1 MFHLTRYKW
10 WFFGISL
17 AVILPGL
24 LALIFWGLN
33 LGIDF
38 TGGAVVE
45 MRFQAP
51 PAKVSAAAIETAFRQ
66 VGGQDVHVFVA
77 SDLSSKQQET
87 QYVYISFD
95 RPIGQNTVKTVTDR
109 LNDPKANL
117 GKVQVDKVYPDVRKP
132 DGKEV
137 ALMVVH
143 SDKAITAE
151 AVQAQLKDLPP
162 TEAQVIDTSTP
173 TPNATPNAT
182 ASATKSATPSATA
195 TATPTQTFPVNVT
208 AVLVGENNNTYRVE
222 TKNNLDVPQVNQA
235 VYILFAQTGPLFVQN
250 KSTASAAIGAETTRN
265 AVLAVLAAALAIMF
279 FIAYAFRHV
288 GSVQRAF
295 RFGVSAIVALLH
307 DVLVV
312 LGLWAILGHF
322 FDFKVDSLFL
332 TAVLTVVGFSVHDTI
347 VVFDRI
353 RENLSRRT
361 SETFEQIV
369 DASLIQTMA
378 RSINTS
384 FTVLLTLTALVL
396 FGGSSIREFTLA
408 LLIGILSGT
417 FSSIFNASMILT
429 VWETGEWRTVFRR
442 GSQKAVSPA
451 SQKQLAGTRS

>member
-51 PAKVSAAAIETAFRQ
+51 PSKVSTADIATAFRQ
-66 VGGQDVHVFVA
+66 VGGEDVHVYVA
-77 SDLSSKQQET
+77 SDLASNQKQI
-87 QYVYISFD
+87 QYVYITFD
-95 RPIGQNTVKTVTDR
+95 RPIGPNTIKTVTDR

-117 GKVQVDKVYPDVRKP
+117 GTVSVDKVYADVRKP

-137 ALMVVH
+137 AMMVVH
-143 SDKAITAE
+143 SDKPITAE

-162 TEAQVIDTSTP
+162 TEAPVIDTSATP
-173 TPNATPNAT
+173 TPGATANATTTAT
-182 ASATKSATPSATA
+182 ATPSATA
-195 TATPTQTFPVNVT
+195 TTTPTQTFPVSVT
-208 AVLVGENNNTYRVE
+208 SVLLGENNNTYRVE
-222 TKNNLDVPQVNQA
+222 TKNNLDVPEVNQA
-235 VYILFAQTGPLFVQN
+235 VYILFAQNGPLFVQS

-265 AVLAVLAAALAIMF
+265 AIIAVAVAALAIMV
-279 FIAYAFRHV
+279 FIWYAFRHV
-288 GSVQRAF
+288 GNWRRGL
-295 RFGVSAIVALLH
+295 RFGASAIIALLH

-312 LGLWAILGHF
+312 LGIWAILGHF
-322 FDFKVDSLFL
+322 LDFKVDSLFL

-361 SETFEQIV
+361 SESFETIV

-396 FGGSSIREFTLA
+396 FGGVSIREFTLA

-417 FSSIFNASMILT
+417 YSSIFNASMILT
-429 VWETGEWRTVFRR
+429 VWETGEWRTIFRR
-442 GSQKAVSPA
+442 GGQKAVAPA

>member
-1 MFHLTRYKW
+1 VFHLTRYKW

-17 AVILPGL
+17 AIILPGL

-51 PAKVSAAAIETAFRQ
+51 PSKVSTADIATAFRQ
-66 VGGQDVHVFVA
+66 VGGEDVHVYVA
-77 SDLSSKQQET
+77 SDLSSNQKQT
-87 QYVYISFD
+87 QYIYITFD
-95 RPIGQNTVKTVTDR
+95 RPIGPNTIKTVTDR
-109 LNDPKANL
+109 LNDPKADL
-117 GKVQVDKVYPDVRKP
+117 GTVTVDKVYPDVRKP

-137 ALMVVH
+137 AMMVVH
-143 SDKAITAE
+143 SDKTITAE

-162 TEAQVIDTSTP
+162 TEAPVIDTSETP
-173 TPNATPNAT
+173 APGATANATTTAT
-182 ASATKSATPSATA
+182 ATPSATA
-195 TATPTQTFPVNVT
+195 TVTTQTFPVSVT
-208 AVLVGENNNTYRVE
+208 AVLLGENNNTYRVE
-222 TKNNLDVPQVNQA
+222 TKNNLDVPEVNQA
-235 VYILFAQTGPLFVQN
+235 VYILFAQSGPLFVQN

-265 AVLAVLAAALAIMF
+265 AIIAVAVAAVAIMI
-279 FIAYAFRHV
+279 FIAIAFRHI
-288 GSVQRAF
+288 GTWRRAF
-295 RFGVSAIVALLH
+295 RFGASAIIALLH

-312 LGLWAILGHF
+312 LGIWAILGHF

-396 FGGSSIREFTLA
+396 FGGASIREFTLV

-417 FSSIFNASMILT
+417 YSSIFNASMILT
-429 VWETGEWRTVFRR
+429 VWETGEWRTMFRR
-442 GSQKAVSPA
+442 GGQKAVGSS

>member
-1 MFHLTRYKW
+1 VFHLTRYKW

-51 PAKVSAAAIETAFRQ
+51 ASKISTDSIATAFRQ
-66 VGGQDVHVFVA
+66 VGGEDVHVFVA
-77 SDLSSKQQET
+77 SDLSSNQQKTE
-87 QYVYISFD
+87 YVYITFD
-95 RPIGQNTVKTVTDR
+95 RPIGPNTIKTVTDR

-117 GKVQVDKVYPDVRKP
+117 GTVSVDKVYPDVRKP

-137 ALMVVH
+137 AMMVVH
-143 SDKAITAE
+143 SDKTITAD

-162 TEAQVIDTSTP
+162 TEAPVIDTSATP
-173 TPNATPNAT
+173 TPNATASGTAT
-182 ASATKSATPSATA
+182 ATPNA
-195 TATPTQTFPVNVT
+195 TATPTQTFPVSVT
-208 AVLVGENNNTYRVE
+208 SVLVGENSNTYRIE

-235 VYILFAQTGPLFVQN
+235 TYILFAQYGPTFVQN

-265 AVLAVLAAALAIMF
+265 AILAVLAASVAIMF

-288 GSVQRAF
+288 GTWRRSF
-295 RFGVSAIVALLH
+295 RFGVSAIIALLH

-312 LGLWAILGHF
+312 LGIWAILGHF

-396 FGGSSIREFTLA
+396 FGGASIREFTLA

-417 FSSIFNASMILT
+417 YSSIFNASMILT
-429 VWETGEWRTVFRR
+429 VWETGEWRTIFRR
-442 GSQKAVSPA
+442 GGQKAVAHS

>member
-1 MFHLTRYKW
+1 
-10 WFFGISL
+10 
-17 AVILPGL
+17 
-24 LALIFWGLN
+24 
-33 LGIDF
+33 
-38 TGGAVVE
+38 
-45 MRFQAP
+45 
-51 PAKVSAAAIETAFRQ
+51 
-66 VGGQDVHVFVA
+66 VHVFVA
-77 SDLSSKQQET
+77 SDLSSNQQKTE
-87 QYVYISFD
+87 YVYITFD
-95 RPIGQNTVKTVTDR
+95 RPIGPNTIKTVTDR

-117 GKVQVDKVYPDVRKP
+117 GTVSVDKVYPDVRKP

-137 ALMVVH
+137 AMMVIH
-143 SDKAITAE
+143 SDKTITAD

-162 TEAQVIDTSTP
+162 TEAPVIDTSATP
-173 TPNATPNAT
+173 TPNATASSTATATPNAT
-182 ASATKSATPSATA
+182 ATA
-195 TATPTQTFPVNVT
+195 APTQTFPVSVT
-208 AVLVGENNNTYRVE
+208 SVLVGENDNTYRIE

-235 VYILFAQTGPLFVQN
+235 TYILFAQYGPTFVQN

-265 AVLAVLAAALAIMF
+265 AILAVLAASVAIMF

-288 GSVQRAF
+288 GTWRRSF
-295 RFGVSAIVALLH
+295 RFGVSAIIALLH

-312 LGLWAILGHF
+312 LGIWAILGHF

-369 DASLIQTMA
+369 DASLIQTMS

-396 FGGSSIREFTLA
+396 FGGASIREFTLA

-417 FSSIFNASMILT
+417 YSSIFNASMILT
-429 VWETGEWRTVFRR
+429 VWETGEWRTMFRR
-442 GSQKAVSPA
+442 GGQKAVAPA

>member
-1 MFHLTRYKW
+1 VFHLTRYKW

-51 PAKVSAAAIETAFRQ
+51 ASKISTGDIATAFRQ
-66 VGGQDVHVFVA
+66 VGGQDVHVYVA
-77 SDLSSKQQET
+77 SDLTSSQKQTE
-87 QYVYISFD
+87 YVYITFD
-95 RPIGQNTVKTVTDR
+95 RPIGPNTVKTVTDR

-117 GKVQVDKVYPDVRKP
+117 GTVSVDKVYPDVRKP

-137 ALMVVH
+137 AMMVVH
-143 SDKAITAE
+143 SDKTITAD

-162 TEAQVIDTSTP
+162 TDVPVIDTSATP
-173 TPNATPNAT
+173 TPNAT
-182 ASATKSATPSATA
+182 ASGTATPNATA
-195 TATPTQTFPVNVT
+195 TATPTQTFPVSVT
-208 AVLVGENNNTYRVE
+208 SVLVGENNNTYRVE
-222 TKNNLDVPQVNQA
+222 TKNNLDVPEVNQA
-235 VYILFAQTGPLFVQN
+235 VYILFAQNGPLFVQN

-265 AVLAVLAAALAIMF
+265 AIFAVIAAAIAIMF

-288 GSVQRAF
+288 GTWRRSF
-295 RFGVSAIVALLH
+295 RFGVSAIIALLH

-312 LGLWAILGHF
+312 LGIWAILGHF

-369 DASLIQTMA
+369 DASLIQTMS

-396 FGGSSIREFTLA
+396 FGGASIREFTLA

-417 FSSIFNASMILT
+417 YSSIFNASMILT
-429 VWETGEWRTVFRR
+429 VWETGEWRTIFRR
-442 GSQKAVSPA
+442 GGQKAVAPS

>member
-1 MFHLTRYKW
+1 VFHLTRYKW

-51 PAKVSAAAIETAFRQ
+51 ASQVSTNAIATAFRQ
-66 VGGQDVHVFVA
+66 VGGEDVHVFVA
-77 SDLSSKQQET
+77 SDLSSNQQVT
-87 QYVYISFD
+87 QYVYIKFD
-95 RPIGQNTVKTVTDR
+95 RPIGPNTIKTVTDR

-117 GKVQVDKVYPDVRKP
+117 GKVQVDKVYPDIKQP
-132 DGKEV
+132 DGKEF

-143 SDKAITAE
+143 SDKTITAD

-162 TEAQVIDTSTP
+162 TEAPVVNTTETP
-173 TPNATPNAT
+173 TPNATGQAT
-182 ASATKSATPSATA
+182 ATVSATPTA
-195 TATPTQTFPVNVT
+195 TQAPTQTFPVNVT
-208 AVLVGENNNTYRVE
+208 SVLLGENNNTYRVE

-235 VYILFAQTGPLFVQN
+235 VYILYAQTGPLFVQN

-265 AVLAVLAAALAIMF
+265 AIFAVLAAALAIMF

-288 GSVQRAF
+288 GSTRRAF
-295 RFGVSAIVALLH
+295 RFGVSAIIALLH

-361 SETFEQIV
+361 SESFEQIV
-369 DASLIQTMA
+369 DASLIQTMS

-384 FTVLLTLTALVL
+384 LTVLITLTSLVL
-396 FGGSSIREFTLA
+396 FGGASIREFTLA

-417 FSSIFNASMILT
+417 YSSIFNASMILT
-429 VWETGEWRTVFRR
+429 VWETGEWRTLFRR
-442 GSQKAVSPA
+442 GAAQTPEPA
-451 SQKQLAGTRS
+451 SRRQLASARR

>member
-51 PAKVSAAAIETAFRQ
+51 ASKISPDNIATAFRQ
-66 VGGQDVHVFVA
+66 VGGEDVHVFVA
-77 SDLSSKQQET
+77 SDLSSNQQKIE
-87 QYVYISFD
+87 YVYITFD
-95 RPIGQNTVKTVTDR
+95 RPIGPNTIKTVTDR

-117 GKVQVDKVYPDVRKP
+117 GTVSVDKVYPDVRKP

-137 ALMVVH
+137 AMMVVH
-143 SDKAITAE
+143 SDKTITAD

-162 TEAQVIDTSTP
+162 TEAPVIDTSATP
-173 TPNATPNAT
+173 GATANATTTAT
-182 ASATKSATPSATA
+182 ATPSATA
-195 TATPTQTFPVNVT
+195 TATTQTFPVSVT
-208 AVLVGENNNTYRVE
+208 SVLLGENNNTYRVE

-235 VYILFAQTGPLFVQN
+235 VYILFAQNGPLFVQN

-265 AVLAVLAAALAIMF
+265 AILAVLAASVAIMF

-288 GSVQRAF
+288 GTWRRSF
-295 RFGVSAIVALLH
+295 RFGASAIIALLH

-312 LGLWAILGHF
+312 LGIWAILGHF

-369 DASLIQTMA
+369 DASLIQTMS

-396 FGGSSIREFTLA
+396 FGGASIREFTLA

-417 FSSIFNASMILT
+417 YSSIFNASMILT
-429 VWETGEWRTVFRR
+429 VWETGEWRTMFRR
-442 GSQKAVSPA
+442 GGQKAVSPA

>member
-1 MFHLTRYKW
+1 VFHLTRYKW

-51 PAKVSAAAIETAFRQ
+51 ASKVSTGDIATAFRQ
-66 VGGQDVHVFVA
+66 VGGQDVHVYVA
-77 SDLSSKQQET
+77 SDLTSSQKQTE
-87 QYVYISFD
+87 YVYITFD

-117 GKVQVDKVYPDVRKP
+117 GTVSVDKVYPDVRKP

-137 ALMVVH
+137 AMMVVH
-143 SDKAITAE
+143 SDKTITAD

-162 TEAQVIDTSTP
+162 TDVPIIDTSATP
-173 TPNATPNAT
+173 TPNAT
-182 ASATKSATPSATA
+182 ASGSATPNATA
-195 TATPTQTFPVNVT
+195 TATPTQTFPVSVT
-208 AVLVGENNNTYRVE
+208 SVLVGENNNTYRVE
-222 TKNNLDVPQVNQA
+222 TKNNLDVPEVNQA
-235 VYILFAQTGPLFVQN
+235 VYILFAQNGPLFVQN

-265 AVLAVLAAALAIMF
+265 AILAVIAAAIAIMF

-288 GSVQRAF
+288 GTWRRSF
-295 RFGVSAIVALLH
+295 RFGVSAIIALLH

-312 LGLWAILGHF
+312 LGIWAILGHF

-396 FGGSSIREFTLA
+396 FGGASIREFTLA

-417 FSSIFNASMILT
+417 YSSIFNASMILT
-429 VWETGEWRTVFRR
+429 VWETGEWRTIFRR
-442 GSQKAVSPA
+442 GGQKTVTPS
-451 SQKQLAGTRS
+451 SQKQFAGTRS

>member
-1 MFHLTRYKW
+1 VFHLTRYKW

-17 AVILPGL
+17 AVIVPGL

-45 MRFQAP
+45 MRVQAP
-51 PAKVSAAAIETAFRQ
+51 AGKINTDDIATAFRQ
-66 VGGQDVHVFVA
+66 VGGEDVHVFVA
-77 SDLSSKQQET
+77 SALSSSQQQT
-87 QYVYISFD
+87 QYVYITFD
-95 RPIGQNTVKTVTDR
+95 RPIGPNTIQTVTDR

-117 GKVQVDKVYPDVRKP
+117 GKVAVDKTYADIKQP
-132 DGKEV
+132 DGKEF

-162 TEAQVIDTSTP
+162 TEAPVIDTSATP
-173 TPNATPNAT
+173 TPNATAKGT
-182 ASATKSATPSATA
+182 ATPKPTA
-195 TATPTQTFPVNVT
+195 TATPTQTFPVSVT
-208 AVLVGENNNTYRVE
+208 SVQVGENNNTYRVE
-222 TKNNLDVPQVNQA
+222 TKNNLDVPHVNQA
-235 VYILFAQTGPLFVQN
+235 TYILFAQSGPLFVQN
-250 KSTASAAIGAETTRN
+250 KSTASASIGAETTRN
-265 AVLAVLAAALAIMF
+265 AILAVLAASVAIML

-288 GSVQRAF
+288 GTWRRSF
-295 RFGVSAIVALLH
+295 RFGVSAIIALLH

-312 LGLWAILGHF
+312 LGIWAILGHF

-361 SETFEQIV
+361 SESFEQIV

-384 FTVLLTLTALVL
+384 FTVLLTLTALVM
-396 FGGSSIREFTLA
+396 FGGASIREFTLA

-417 FSSIFNASMILT
+417 YSSIFNASMILT
-429 VWETGEWRTVFRR
+429 VWETGEWRTIFRR
-442 GSQKAVSPA
+442 GGQKAVTPA

>member
-1 MFHLTRYKW
+1 VFHLTRYKW

-17 AVILPGL
+17 AVIVPGL

-51 PAKVSAAAIETAFRQ
+51 ASKISTDNIATAFRQ

-77 SDLSSKQQET
+77 SDLSSNQQKT
-87 QYVYISFD
+87 QYVYITFD
-95 RPIGQNTVKTVTDR
+95 RPIGPNTVKTVTDR

-117 GKVQVDKVYPDVRKP
+117 GTVTVDKVYPDVRKP

-137 ALMVVH
+137 AMMVVH
-143 SDKAITAE
+143 SDKTITAD

-162 TEAQVIDTSTP
+162 TEAPIIDTSATP
-173 TPNATPNAT
+173 TPNATASGTAT
-182 ASATKSATPSATA
+182 ATPNATA
-195 TATPTQTFPVNVT
+195 TATPTQTFPVSVT
-208 AVLVGENNNTYRVE
+208 SVLVGENSNTYRIE

-235 VYILFAQTGPLFVQN
+235 TYILFAQYGPVFVQN

-265 AVLAVLAAALAIMF
+265 AILAVLAASLAIMF

-288 GSVQRAF
+288 GTWRRSF
-295 RFGVSAIVALLH
+295 RFGASAIVALLH

-312 LGLWAILGHF
+312 LGIWAILGHF

-369 DASLIQTMA
+369 DASLIQTMS

-417 FSSIFNASMILT
+417 YSSIFNASMILT
-429 VWETGEWRTVFRR
+429 VWETGEWRTFLQR
-442 GSQKAVSPA
+442 GGKKAVAPS
-451 SQKQLAGTRS
+451 SQKQLAGTRL

>member
-1 MFHLTRYKW
+1 VFHLTRYKW

-24 LALIFWGLN
+24 LALFFWGLN

-51 PAKVSAAAIETAFRQ
+51 ASKIKTSDIETAFRQ
-66 VGGQDVHVFVA
+66 VGGEDVHVFVA
-77 SDLSSKQQET
+77 SDLTANQKQTE
-87 QYVYISFD
+87 YVYITFD
-95 RPIGQNTVKTVTDR
+95 RPIGPNTIKTVTDR

-117 GKVQVDKVYPDVRKP
+117 GTVAVDKVYPDIRKP
-132 DGKEV
+132 DTKEV
-137 ALMVVH
+137 AMMVVH
-143 SDKAITAE
+143 SDKTITAE

-162 TEAQVIDTSTP
+162 TEAPVIDTSATP
-173 TPNATPNAT
+173 TPNATASGTAT
-182 ASATKSATPSATA
+182 ATPSATA
-195 TATPTQTFPVNVT
+195 TTTQTFPVSVT
-208 AVLVGENNNTYRVE
+208 SVLVGENNNTYRVE

-235 VYILFAQTGPLFVQN
+235 VYILFAQNGPLFVQN

-265 AVLAVLAAALAIMF
+265 AIFALVAAALAIMV
-279 FIAYAFRHV
+279 FIAIAFRHV
-288 GSVQRAF
+288 GTWRRSL
-295 RFGVSAIVALLH
+295 RFGVSAIIALLH

-312 LGLWAILGHF
+312 LGIWAILGHF

-361 SETFEQIV
+361 SESFETIV

-396 FGGSSIREFTLA
+396 FGGASIREFTLA

-417 FSSIFNASMILT
+417 YSSIFNASMILT
-429 VWETGEWRTVFRR
+429 VWETGEWRTILRR
-442 GSQKAVSPA
+442 GGQKAVAPA

>member
-1 MFHLTRYKW
+1 VFHLTRYKW

-51 PAKVSAAAIETAFRQ
+51 PSKISTSDIATAFRQ
-66 VGGQDVHVFVA
+66 VGGEDVHVYVA
-77 SDLSSKQQET
+77 SDLTSNQKQTE
-87 QYVYISFD
+87 YVYIAFD
-95 RPIGQNTVKTVTDR
+95 RPIGPNTVKTVTDR

-117 GKVQVDKVYPDVRKP
+117 GTVAVDKVYPDVRKP

-137 ALMVVH
+137 AMMVVH
-143 SDKAITAE
+143 SDKTITAE

-162 TEAQVIDTSTP
+162 TEAPVIDTSATP
-173 TPNATPNAT
+173 TPKAT
-182 ASATKSATPSATA
+182 ASGTATATPSATA
-195 TATPTQTFPVNVT
+195 TATQTFPVSVT
-208 AVLVGENNNTYRVE
+208 SVLVGENNNTYRVE
-222 TKNNLDVPQVNQA
+222 TKNNLDVPEVNQA
-235 VYILFAQTGPLFVQN
+235 VYILFAQNGPLFVQN

-265 AVLAVLAAALAIMF
+265 AIFAVLAASVAIML

-288 GSVQRAF
+288 GTWRRSF

-312 LGLWAILGHF
+312 LGIWAILGHF

-361 SETFEQIV
+361 SESFETIV

-396 FGGSSIREFTLA
+396 FGGASIREFTLA

-417 FSSIFNASMILT
+417 YSSIFNASMILT
-429 VWETGEWRTVFRR
+429 VWETGEWRTIFRR
-442 GSQKAVSPA
+442 GGQKAVTPA

>member
-1 MFHLTRYKW
+1 VFHLTRYKW

-51 PAKVSAAAIETAFRQ
+51 ASKISTDNIATAFRQ
-66 VGGQDVHVFVA
+66 VGGEDVHVFVA
-77 SDLSSKQQET
+77 SDLSSNQQKT
-87 QYVYISFD
+87 QYVYITFD
-95 RPIGQNTVKTVTDR
+95 RPIGPNTIKTVTDR

-117 GKVQVDKVYPDVRKP
+117 GTVTVDKTYADVRKP

-137 ALMVVH
+137 AMMVVH
-143 SDKAITAE
+143 SDKTITAD

-162 TEAQVIDTSTP
+162 TEAPVIDTSATP
-173 TPNATPNAT
+173 TPNATASGTATATPNAT
-182 ASATKSATPSATA
+182 T
-195 TATPTQTFPVNVT
+195 TATPTQTFPVSVT
-208 AVLVGENNNTYRVE
+208 SVLVDENSNTYRIE

-235 VYILFAQTGPLFVQN
+235 TYILFAQNGPTFVQN

-265 AVLAVLAAALAIMF
+265 AILAVLAAAIAIMF

-288 GSVQRAF
+288 GTWRRSF
-295 RFGVSAIVALLH
+295 RFGASAIIALLH

-312 LGLWAILGHF
+312 LGIWAILGHF

-396 FGGSSIREFTLA
+396 FGGASIREFTLA

-417 FSSIFNASMILT
+417 YSSIFNASMILT
-429 VWETGEWRTVFRR
+429 VWETGEWRTMFRR
-442 GSQKAVSPA
+442 GGQKAVAPA

>member
-1 MFHLTRYKW
+1 L
-10 WFFGISL
+10 FFGISL
-17 AVILPGL
+17 AIILPGL

-51 PAKVSAAAIETAFRQ
+51 PSKISTANIETAFRQ
-66 VGGQDVHVFVA
+66 VGGEDVHVYVA
-77 SDLSSKQQET
+77 SDLSSSQKQT
-87 QYVYISFD
+87 QYVYITFD
-95 RPIGQNTVKTVTDR
+95 RPIGPNTVKTVTDR

-117 GKVQVDKVYPDVRKP
+117 GTVTVDKVYADVRKP

-137 ALMVVH
+137 AMMVVH
-143 SDKAITAE
+143 SDKPITAE

-162 TEAQVIDTSTP
+162 TEAPVIDTSP
-173 TPNATPNAT
+173 TPGAT
-182 ASATKSATPSATA
+182 ANTTATPSATATA
-195 TATPTQTFPVNVT
+195 TATPTQTFPVSVT
-208 AVLVGENNNTYRVE
+208 SVLLGENNNTYRVE

-235 VYILFAQTGPLFVQN
+235 VYILFAQNGPLFVQN

-265 AVLAVLAAALAIMF
+265 AIIAVAVAALAIMV
-279 FIAYAFRHV
+279 FIWFAFRHV
-288 GSVQRAF
+288 GNWRRGL
-295 RFGVSAIVALLH
+295 RFGVSAIIALLH

-312 LGLWAILGHF
+312 LGIWAILGHF
-322 FDFKVDSLFL
+322 LDFKVDSLFL

-361 SETFEQIV
+361 SESFEQIV

-396 FGGSSIREFTLA
+396 FGGASIREFTLA

-417 FSSIFNASMILT
+417 YSSIFNASMILT
-429 VWETGEWRTVFRR
+429 VWETGEWRTIFRR
-442 GSQKAVSPA
+442 GDKKTVSST

>member
-51 PAKVSAAAIETAFRQ
+51 ASKISTGDIATAFRQ
-66 VGGQDVHVFVA
+66 VGGQDVHVYVA
-77 SDLSSKQQET
+77 SDLTSSQKQTE
-87 QYVYISFD
+87 YVYITFD
-95 RPIGQNTVKTVTDR
+95 RPIGPNTVKTVTDR

-117 GKVQVDKVYPDVRKP
+117 GTVSVDKVYPDVRKP

-137 ALMVVH
+137 AMMVVH
-143 SDKAITAE
+143 SDKTITAD

-162 TEAQVIDTSTP
+162 TDVPVIDTSATP
-173 TPNATPNAT
+173 TPNAT
-182 ASATKSATPSATA
+182 ASGTATPNATA
-195 TATPTQTFPVNVT
+195 TATPTQTFPVSVT
-208 AVLVGENNNTYRVE
+208 SVLVGENNNTYRVE
-222 TKNNLDVPQVNQA
+222 TKNNLDVPEVNQA
-235 VYILFAQTGPLFVQN
+235 VYILFAQNGPLFVQN

-265 AVLAVLAAALAIMF
+265 AIFAVIAAAIAIMF

-288 GSVQRAF
+288 GTWRRSF
-295 RFGVSAIVALLH
+295 RFGVSAIIALLH

-312 LGLWAILGHF
+312 LGIWAILGHF

-361 SETFEQIV
+361 SESFETIV

-396 FGGSSIREFTLA
+396 FGGASIREFTLA

-417 FSSIFNASMILT
+417 YSSIFNASMILT
-429 VWETGEWRTVFRR
+429 VWETGEWRTMFRR
-442 GSQKAVSPA
+442 GGQKAVAPS